1 MNQSSIF
8 PSRGHR
14 DRLVAKLGELGI
26 ESVVVGFSGGGDSGA
41 INDICAMPTPN
52 DQTSSWKHA
61 DTALRQHSMVWAKSW
76 SSFENGSWVRHRQ
89 DQEMTLYEV
98 LEKVAYQALDE
109 SGLDWYN
116 NDGGQGEFT
125 MTIVGNSVEIK
136 LDVGINYTETHEHR
150 FQLGNDWTTVER
162 LPLP

>member
-8 PSRGHR
+8 PSRAHR
-14 DRLVAKLGELGI
+14 DKLVAKLKELGI
-26 ESVVVGFSGGGDSGA
+26 ETIVVSFSGSGDSGSITGIDA
-41 INDICAMPTPN
+41 KPTPN
-52 DQTSSWKHA
+52 DKITTWEHA
-61 DTALRQHSMVWAKSW
+61 DTLRNHTMLWVMSW
-76 SSFENGSWVRHRQ
+76 SVFENGSWVRRKEDKEMCL
-89 DQEMTLYEV
+89 DQV

-125 MTIVGNSVEIK
+125 MTIEGNSVEIE
-136 LDVGINYTETHEHR
+136 LDVGINYTQTHEHR
-150 FQLGNDWTTVER
+150 FRLGNDWTTVER